1 MEQLG
6 CYLDAVANTLL
17 TLPRKP
23 LEDVAQAL
31 WNTYQQDNTI
41 FICGNGGSAATASHF
56 ACDLMKWTIHPNQ
69 RRVRALAFTD
79 NVPIMTAWS
88 NDRSYEV
95 LFVEQLISHYRP
107 GDLLFAISGSGNSP
121 NVIQAV
127 TWANQQGGITVGLS
141 GFDGGKLAQ
150 ISQYSLHVENNQMPQ
165 VEDAHSA
172 ICHALAVWMGKQ
184 IHAVAEQMLVEVNV

>member
-88 NDRSYEV
+88 NDRS
-95 LFVEQLISHYRP
+95 
-107 GDLLFAISGSGNSP
+107 
-121 NVIQAV
+121 
-127 TWANQQGGITVGLS
+127 
-141 GFDGGKLAQ
+141 
-150 ISQYSLHVENNQMPQ
+150 
-165 VEDAHSA
+165 
-172 ICHALAVWMGKQ
+172 
-184 IHAVAEQMLVEVNV
+184 